1 MASCLAGLPAASNP
15 KPKQAKQLL
24 HVHRHLGRGLNRLSQ
39 GREIATESKK
49 ERERERERE
58 RAQRRGGVSRR
69 DGQTAEMQACG
80 VKGKQRER
88 ESDIV
93 SE

>member
-58 RAQRRGGVSRR
+58 GPEKRRSESERRTDSRNAGMR
-69 DGQTAEMQACG
+69 REGQTEG
-80 VKGKQRER
+80 ER
-88 ESDIV
+88 E
-93 SE
+93 